1 MIDALAP
8 IALCVMGVIAWSIP
22 RGWREDN
29 EKLNCS
35 GTDQPEQGERLGAV
49 TLVPTHGQ
57 ALPHQ
62 IPDGSRPREGSG
74 AVSLSG
80 PGAAYDQ
87 NQHGSD
93 IS

>member
-29 EKLNCS
+29 EKLN
-35 GTDQPEQGERLGAV
+35 
-49 TLVPTHGQ
+49 
-57 ALPHQ
+57 Q

-80 PGAAYDQ
+80 PGAAHE
-87 NQHGSD
+87 QHGSD